1 MSCVRNLRD
10 SVLKIQD
17 GTPVTPLSVTVSPM
31 KGDLAF
37 TVATPSLTIKHRGA
51 LDSRKVGDEMEMDVS
66 FSFSFQQ
73 WSYASGVSTGTSVV
87 DALLKQGGASAWV
100 STHGACDVYAVN
112 LVFEITDPSD
122 TSKKETLT
130 FVDFHAES
138 IQFKEGDDAHQIS
151 VSGRAFAQKPTRA
164 YA

>member
-17 GTPVTPLSVTVSPM
+17 GTPVTPLSVTVTPM

-37 TVATPSLTIKHRGA
+37 TEANPSITIKHRGA
-51 LDSRKVGDEMEMDVS
+51 LDSRKRGDEMEMDVS

-73 WSYASGVSTGTSVV
+73 WERSAGAATGTSIV
-87 DALLKQGGASAWV
+87 DALARRGGASAWV

-112 LVFEITDPSD
+112 LVFEMTDPANPAS
-122 TSKKETLT
+122 KETLT
-130 FVDFHAES
+130 FADFHAES

-151 VSGRAFAQKPTRA
+151 VSGRAFVTAPVRT

>member
-17 GTPVTPLSVTVSPM
+17 GTPVTPLSVTVTPM

-37 TVATPSLTIKHRGA
+37 TEANPSITIKHRGA
-51 LDSRKVGDEMEMDVS
+51 LDSRKRGDEMEMDVS
-66 FSFSFQQ
+66 FSFMFQQ
-73 WSYASGVSTGTSVV
+73 WTNTSASTGTNPI
-87 DALLKQGGASAWV
+87 DALTRRGGASAWI
-100 STHGACDVYAVN
+100 STHGTCDVYAVN

-122 TSKKETLT
+122 PTKKEILT
-130 FVDFHAES
+130 FSDFHAES

-151 VSGRAFAQKPTRA
+151 VSGRAFVTTPVRT
-164 YA
+164 YV